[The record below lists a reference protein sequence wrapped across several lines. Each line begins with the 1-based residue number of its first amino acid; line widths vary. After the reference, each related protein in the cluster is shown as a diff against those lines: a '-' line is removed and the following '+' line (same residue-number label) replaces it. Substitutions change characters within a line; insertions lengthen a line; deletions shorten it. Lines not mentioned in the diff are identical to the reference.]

1 MSSVRLGGTRS
12 DPKSLGY
19 SSRWTIWLRG
29 LPGRSGGRES
39 AWKTDFR
46 LVRRPRD
53 QATCRTIAGFGTL
66 RTGKS
71 NLFSAPLKTGLFGRL
86 GRLFQTHLGTEAT
99 YAKNSDRTADQLSKF
114 KAGVLGVPSE
124 PAIKPHRPLN
134 ERERV
139 ILSKVEAENESPDFR
154 STANVQRHGCGY

>member
-1 MSSVRLGGTRS
+1 MCGDREIKPLAVKSPGLGRLGRVNQTY
-12 DPKSLGY
+12 L
-19 SSRWTIWLRG
+19 
-29 LPGRSGGRES
+29 
-39 AWKTDFR
+39 A
-46 LVRRPRD
+46 
-53 QATCRTIAGFGTL
+53 
-66 RTGKS
+66 
-71 NLFSAPLKTGLFGRL
+71 SAPLKTGLLGRL

-124 PAIKPHRPLN
+124 QAIKPHRPLN

-154 STANVQRHGCGY
+154 STAMFNATVAGIEQSANFTRANLNGDRCPEWPQNRF